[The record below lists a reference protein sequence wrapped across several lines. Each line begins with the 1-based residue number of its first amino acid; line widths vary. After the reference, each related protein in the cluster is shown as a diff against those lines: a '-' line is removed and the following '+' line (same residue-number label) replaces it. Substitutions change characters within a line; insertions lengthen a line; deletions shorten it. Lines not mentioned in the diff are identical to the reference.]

1 MQRPPPEPDATRG
14 AAVELVDGTDR
25 VGAVELDLP
34 TDRYPDLSRVLAYW
48 DSKRAGRFA
57 PRRADI
63 DPLDFVE
70 VLPRV
75 MLADVIGSPPEFRYR
90 LSGTGIGVVHGEDF
104 TNRSPRELKP
114 AAFGQMIH
122 DHYCAA
128 VTRRVPLL
136 HLIMLDTLQKSRSYV
151 RLLLPLSE
159 NGQDVTMLMA
169 VDSKEQ
175 NTSALR
181 DYFAK
186 IIAER

>member
-25 VGAVELDLP
+25 VGAVELDLA

-48 DSKRAGRFA
+48 ESKRAERFA

-75 MLADVIGSPPEFRYR
+75 MLADVIGSPPGFRYR

-104 TNRSPRELKP
+104 TNRSPRE
-114 AAFGQMIH
+114 
-122 DHYCAA
+122 
-128 VTRRVPLL
+128 
-136 HLIMLDTLQKSRSYV
+136 
-151 RLLLPLSE
+151 
-159 NGQDVTMLMA
+159 
-169 VDSKEQ
+169 
-175 NTSALR
+175 
-181 DYFAK
+181 
-186 IIAER
+186 